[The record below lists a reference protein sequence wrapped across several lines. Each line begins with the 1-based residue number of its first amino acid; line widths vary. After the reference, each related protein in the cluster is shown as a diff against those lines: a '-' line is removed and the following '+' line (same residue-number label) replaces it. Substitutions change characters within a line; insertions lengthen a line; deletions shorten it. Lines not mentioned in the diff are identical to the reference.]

1 MNFKGRDIISIRDF
15 SKAELLHV
23 LDIAKKLEKKDQLTL
38 LKGDIMASLFFEP
51 STRTKLSFSSAM
63 EHLGGQVLGFATAA
77 TTSVK
82 KGESLVDTIK
92 MVEQYADVLVIRHPG
107 EGSARLAAEASH
119 KPVINAGDGSNQHP
133 TQTMLDLYTIQKAKG
148 RIAGLSIGF
157 CGDLKYGRTVHS
169 LAVALTHFPNVKLF
183 FIAPDSLQMPQEYLD
198 ELKEQKIIFKQ
209 TSQLDLAV
217 PHLDILYMTR
227 IQEERFPDPVEYQKM
242 KGVYRI
248 GLEILK
254 IAKKDMK
261 IMHPLPRVDE
271 IKPEL
276 DDTPNALYFQQ
287 AGNGLHVRKALL
299 ALVLGKIK

>member
-1 MNFKGRDIISIRDF
+1 
-15 SKAELLHV
+15 
-23 LDIAKKLEKKDQLTL
+23 
-38 LKGDIMASLFFEP
+38 
-51 STRTKLSFSSAM
+51 
-63 EHLGGQVLGFATAA
+63 
-77 TTSVK
+77 
-82 KGESLVDTIK
+82 
-92 MVEQYADVLVIRHPG
+92 
-107 EGSARLAAEASH
+107 
-119 KPVINAGDGSNQHP
+119 
-133 TQTMLDLYTIQKAKG
+133 
-148 RIAGLSIGF
+148 
-157 CGDLKYGRTVHS
+157 
-169 LAVALTHFPNVKLF
+169 
-183 FIAPDSLQMPQEYLD
+183 
-198 ELKEQKIIFKQ
+198 
-209 TSQLDLAV
+209 
-217 PHLDILYMTR
+217 MTR